1 MEVIPKQLGVVVR
14 HFFEVGDEPAFVNRV
29 TVEAARKLVA
39 DAASSH
45 FLQGSFD
52 HGEETV
58 FFGLLVA
65 FEEEIDGRSVGE
77 LRRPAEAAIS
87 AVEKLCDGLDLRVDR
102 TEVKFRAST
111 GEALGLRHGFGKRIR
126 GAFKLGSAVAI
137 GLRNSEE
144 HAAKAGAAHLVFG
157 RKIGPPEKRFAVGKQ
172 KAGERPAALP
182 GNGADGGLI

>member
-29 TVEAARKLVA
+29 TV
-39 DAASSH
+39 
-45 FLQGSFD
+45 
-52 HGEETV
+52 
-58 FFGLLVA
+58 
-65 FEEEIDGRSVGE
+65 
-77 LRRPAEAAIS
+77 EAAIS

-182 GNGADGGLI
+182 GN

>member
-45 FLQGSFD
+45 FLQGRFD

-65 FEEEIDGRSVGE
+65 FEEEIDGRSVWE
-77 LRRPAEAAIS
+77 LRRPGEAASS
-87 AVEKLCDGLDLRVDR
+87 AGEKLCDGLGMCVDR
-102 TEVKFRAST
+102 TAAKVRART
-111 GEALGLRHGFGKRIR
+111 GAALGLR
-126 GAFKLGSAVAI
+126 
-137 GLRNSEE
+137 
-144 HAAKAGAAHLVFG
+144 
-157 RKIGPPEKRFAVGKQ
+157 
-172 KAGERPAALP
+172 
-182 GNGADGGLI
+182 